1 MDNAPAPLMPA
12 SYEPPVRKIGPA
24 SPEYDRHVVS
34 VARKLTMDTR
44 GHMVERVETTL
55 GARRTL
61 SQDARV
67 SGVTHRAL
75 VAVQ

>member
-1 MDNAPAPLMPA
+1 MDNAPAPLLPVG
-12 SYEPPVRKIGPA
+12 YEPPVRKIGPA
-24 SPEYDRHVVS
+24 NPEYDRHVVS